1 MRNHKRL
8 LLGLFI
14 TGLFISLSTPA
25 QAARSY
31 LIELVVFSLQDRGED
46 EKWTTAYPPLN
57 ERKMS
62 RAKLPAQI
70 MVEYNDEPV
79 EIKESTFSSYV
90 DRIENDPERNI
101 ILATHW
107 VQTVLAPANT
117 MITRITNRK
126 DITDDLMIDNTYIK
140 PGINDD
146 QLPTSQPVLDGFI
159 NFYLAGQYTLE
170 ADIRYTPVY
179 RPSILDEEPDAGPVT
194 YRIYEKRRM
203 KSGEL
208 NYYDHPKIGMV
219 LMVTPVKMP
228 TEEIDQKLRGK

>member
-1 MRNHKRL
+1 MRIHTRILMSL
-8 LLGLFI
+8 LI

-31 LIELVVFSLQDRGED
+31 LIELVVFSMQDRGET
-46 EKWTTAYPPLN
+46 EKWITANPPLN
-57 ERKMS
+57 EKKMS

-70 MVEYNDEPV
+70 MDEYKDVPV
-79 EIKESTFSSYV
+79 EIKESNFSSYV
-90 DRIENDPERNI
+90 DRIRKNPDRNI

-107 VQTVLAPANT
+107 VQTVLDPANT
-117 MITRITNRK
+117 MIARITNRK
-126 DITDDLMIDNTYIK
+126 DLTDDLKVSNTDIK
-140 PGINDD
+140 PGFNDD
-146 QLPTSQPVLDGFI
+146 QLPTSQPILDGFI
-159 NFYLAGQYTLE
+159 NFYLAGQYSLE

-179 RPSILDEEPDAGPVT
+179 RPSILDEEPAADPVS

-219 LMVTPVKMP
+219 LRVTPVEAP
-228 TEEIDQKLRGK
+228 TEE